1 MKVTIKTFANLKDY
15 LPEEFQLMIDEDS
28 NIKQLR
34 NLLIKK
40 LPQIK
45 NILVNSRFA
54 INEEFVDDNTIIKKN
69 NTIYI
74 IPPVSG
80 G

>member
-1 MKVTIKTFANLKDY
+1 MKVTIKIFANLKDY
-15 LPEEFQLMIDEDS
+15 LPEEFQLMIDEGS
-28 NIKQLR
+28 SIEQLK
-34 NLLIKK
+34 NLLINKQ
-40 LPQIK
+40 PQIK

-54 INEEFVDDNTIIKKN
+54 INEEFVDDKTIIKKN

>member
-1 MKVTIKTFANLKDY
+1 MKVTIKIFANLKDY
-15 LPEEFQLMIDEDS
+15 LPEEFQLIIDEDS
-28 NIKQLR
+28 SIEQLR
-34 NLLIKK
+34 NLLINKQ
-40 LPQIK
+40 PQIK
-45 NILVNSRFA
+45 NILDNSRFA